1 MLLQKGL
8 AFSPLWSNEGVDRV
22 ARELH
27 FIQPIKFGNIFLGIV
42 GLHLEIFIMDC
53 YGKFLEK
60 SGVNNVL
67 VENEI
72 YRPKV
77 VNSMRSGSRNVCG
90 KRGMS
95 MIAEV
100 LGNLQ
105 LSTKLNL
112 IDIKLYLIPLLK
124 CCHCL
129 KQMNR
134 FKRFCSK
141 RGKDV
146 KLILL
151 I

>member
-8 AFSPLWSNEGVDRV
+8 AFGPLWSNKGVDRV

-27 FIQPIKFGNIFLGIV
+27 FIRPIKFGNIFLGIV

-53 YGKFLEK
+53 YESE

-72 YRPKV
+72 YGPKI
-77 VNSMRSGSRNVCG
+77 VNSMRSGSHNVCG